1 VGGGELELLGWSFA
15 ILQVRHIAILYKLL
29 RVRLAGSKWTIL
41 AIQLVLTASL
51 VGQPTWY
58 DLILYLSTKLN
69 SQLLPMPV

>member
-1 VGGGELELLGWSFA
+1 VGGGELELLGWAVA
-15 ILQVRHIAILYKLL
+15 IFQVRHIAILLKLL
-29 RVRLAGSKWTIL
+29 RVRLAGTKRTVF